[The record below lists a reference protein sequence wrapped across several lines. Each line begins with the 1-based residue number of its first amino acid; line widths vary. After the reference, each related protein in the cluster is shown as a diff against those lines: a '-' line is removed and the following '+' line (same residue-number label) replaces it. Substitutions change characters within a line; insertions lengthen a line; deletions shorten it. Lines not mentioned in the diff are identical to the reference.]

1 MVIPNMDM
9 SRRILHTGVVVYNIP
24 PTYKTY
30 DALDK
35 FSIEKHD
42 KFRYL
47 SILQRRLLKN
57 DEKSGVVSMR
67 RLWRGIEKIVAG
79 S

>member
-24 PTYKTY
+24 PTYKAY

-35 FSIEKHD
+35 LSIEKHD
-42 KFRYL
+42 KFRYS
-47 SILQRRLLKN
+47 SILQRRLMKT
-57 DEKSGVVSMR
+57 DEKPGVVSMR

>member
-24 PTYKTY
+24 PIYKAY

-35 FSIEKHD
+35 LSIEKHD

-47 SILQRRLLKN
+47 STLQRRLLKN
-57 DEKSGVVSMR
+57 GE
-67 RLWRGIEKIVAG
+67 
-79 S
+79 